1 MRITSQ
7 EISVESSVLKWAR
20 ETIGKSIEDVAR
32 RLDLSENVV
41 EKWESGEKRPT
52 LRQLRELSTFY
63 KRPLAVFFLPA
74 PPEEAPMPTDF
85 RTLPKTAQKPFSE
98 KTLLAMRRARR
109 LQMLADDLS
118 RTLDRERCVDIG
130 QATLSDDQQMLASQ
144 IRKRLGVAIE
154 EQSMWKNE
162 AAALA
167 EWRRRVEELGVLIF
181 ELPFP
186 FEEGRA
192 FSFAEAEQPVIVL
205 NSNDRA
211 TNGRI
216 FSLFHEYAHLL
227 LRQSGIC
234 DWSEQGKIVEQ
245 FCNRF
250 SGEFLVPRQALLAH
264 PLVQAHG
271 QAPAWEEETLQQI
284 AGQFKVSREVILR
297 RLLILGRT
305 TERFYRHMH
314 EEWERRLK
322 ERKKPK
328 SGRRIPARQCVR
340 HNGIPLTSLVLESAR
355 RDKITYRDVS
365 DYLSVGLKHLT
376 TVESLVRA
384 ERVRYG

>member
-7 EISVESSVLKWAR
+7 EISVEASVLKWAR
-20 ETIGKSIEDVAR
+20 ETIGKSIKDVSR

-41 EKWESGEKRPT
+41 EKWEGGEKRPT
-52 LRQLRELSTFY
+52 LKQLRELSTFY
-63 KRPLAVFFLPA
+63 KRPLAVFFLAA
-74 PPEEAPMPTDF
+74 PPEEAPIPTDF
-85 RTLPKTAQKPFSE
+85 RTLPKTAKKPFSE

-109 LQMLADDLS
+109 LQTLAEDLS
-118 RTLDRERCVDIG
+118 KTLDREYRVDIG
-130 QATLSDDQQMLASQ
+130 QATLSDDPQMLASQ
-144 IRKRLGVAIE
+144 VRERLGVATE
-154 EQSMWKNE
+154 EQFKWKNE
-162 AAALA
+162 ATALT

-192 FSFAEAEQPVIVL
+192 FSFADAEQPAIVL
-205 NSNDRA
+205 NSSDRA

-216 FSLFHEYAHLL
+216 FSLFHEYGHLL

-264 PLVQAHG
+264 PLIQAHG
-271 QAPAWEEETLQQI
+271 KPTAWDEEDLQQI
-284 AGQFKVSREVILR
+284 GRQFKVSREVILR

-314 EEWERRLK
+314 EEWEHKLK

-328 SGRRIPARQCVR
+328 GGRRIPSRQCVKQ
-340 HNGIPLTSLVLESAR
+340 NGIPFTSLVLESAR
-355 RDKITYRDVS
+355 QEKITYRDVS
-365 DYLSVGLKHLT
+365 DYLSIGLKHLA
-376 TVESLVRA
+376 TVESLLRE

>member
-32 RLDLSENVV
+32 RLDLSKSVV
-41 EKWESGEKRPT
+41 ERWESGEKRPT
-52 LRQLRELSTFY
+52 LKQLRELATFY
-63 KRPLAVFFLPA
+63 KRPLAAFFLAALPV
-74 PPEEAPMPTDF
+74 EAPIPTDF
-85 RTLPKTAQKPFSE
+85 RTLPKTAKKPFSE

-109 LQMLADDLS
+109 LQTLADDLS
-118 RTLDRERCVDIG
+118 KTLGRESRVDVG
-130 QATLSDDQQMLASQ
+130 QAKLLDNPKMLASQ
-144 IRKRLGVAIE
+144 VRERLGVVIE
-154 EQSMWKNE
+154 EQFNWKNE
-162 AAALA
+162 ATALK
-167 EWRRRVEELGVLIF
+167 EWRRCVEELGVLVF

-192 FSFAEAEQPVIVL
+192 FSFAEAERPAIVL
-205 NSNDRA
+205 NGNDRA

-234 DWSEQGKIVEQ
+234 DWSEQGKAVEQ

-250 SGEFLVPRQALLAH
+250 SGEFLVPQQMLLAH

-271 QAPAWEEETLQQI
+271 KPAAWDEEDLQQI
-284 AGQFKVSREVILR
+284 ARQFKVSREVILR

-314 EEWERRLK
+314 EEWERKLK

-328 SGRRIPARQCVR
+328 GGRRIPPRQCVR
-340 HNGIPLTSLVLESAR
+340 QNGIPFTSLVLESAR
-355 RDKITYRDVS
+355 QEKITYRDVS
-365 DYLSVGLKHLT
+365 DYLSIGLKHLP
-376 TVESLVRA
+376 TVESLVRE